1 MKKTNFI
8 IFRPYQRKICNL
20 PKLIIFDYDQN
31 KNVSLEYKE
40 YTKFLGILI
49 DSNLSWKHHID
60 HIANKISKVV
70 GTIANL
76 RHFVPLNT
84 LLSIYNSLI
93 LPYLTYGLI
102 AWGQACKSHLNKIL
116 ILQKRV
122 LRLIF
127 FANRNDHSIPFFI
140 SAKILP
146 IDFLYYKILAVMM
159 FDVDNNSVP
168 PNIKNLFLYTSSVHT
183 YNTRSSKSKN
193 FYIKNSRLNIQKNS
207 FSSDIIAIS
216 RVLVSLHILCSH
228 YKA

>member
-1 MKKTNFI
+1 
-8 IFRPYQRKICNL
+8 
-20 PKLIIFDYDQN
+20 
-31 KNVSLEYKE
+31 
-40 YTKFLGILI
+40 
-49 DSNLSWKHHID
+49 
-60 HIANKISKVV
+60 VV
-70 GTIANL
+70 GTISKL
-76 RHFVPLNT
+76 RHFVPLNS

-116 ILQKRV
+116 ILQKQV

-127 FANRNDHSIPFFI
+127 FANRNDHSIAFFI

-159 FDVDNNSVP
+159 FDVDNNSAP

-193 FYIKNSRLNIQKNS
+193 FYIKNSRLNIQKNAFSRMGARLWNEIPCYLRSLPKNS
-207 FSSDIIAIS
+207 FKRELNKTLLYILQSEDMFINTSMIIPKIKQLK
-216 RVLVSLHILCSH
+216 VIPQ
-228 YKA
+228 